1 MLGRRL
7 QRALVAAATSRA
19 FLLGLLAPAVLLVV
33 ILARAPLVIDD
44 AYITFRY
51 ARNLARGLGLV
62 YNAGERVEGYT
73 NFLWTVLV
81 AGGLKLH
88 LDPHVITKILGG
100 GSALGA
106 LVVVWALALRLHPG
120 RLCPPIATWLLASSA
135 TFAGYAMAGLE
146 TIFFVFLILLGTWR
160 LLVERDQA
168 DHFPWSGLVYGLAA
182 LTRPEAPLY
191 FGIVVLALGR
201 RAFGRQNLIRTAVFL
216 SLVAGHLL
224 WRRAYYGA
232 WLPNTLQ
239 AKTGGDG
246 GDQVQAGL
254 GYVRAYVEATGPVL
268 LGGVVGVLV
277 AVRRATWLR
286 SVVVAT
292 ALAGA
297 ASVVAV
303 GGDWMPLWRFMA
315 PIEPFVFL
323 LVDLGFRSVAEPN
336 PKEAAAAPPR
346 SARLVRGVAW
356 AALGL
361 YTVVAALGVGDRLRT
376 QLDTLAREQQGW
388 DESAFPV
395 ARWFAERGQPGLLAL
410 GDIGYVGWA
419 TDYPILDI
427 LGLVDKEIA
436 ALPGSYGH
444 KQGPRYLDY
453 FFSRRPDYFV
463 LISGHEDC
471 DHPFHPSIEAVYRD
485 PQRRLHEGYR
495 VLHRIPVGGNAGWC
509 IYGRS
514 PPESRSRTLFDF
526 EAGFAGWE
534 ATGEAFAD
542 GPATGPRVN
551 QSPVSGVGGRAF
563 VNSFHPT
570 LGDRATGALVSPTFA
585 IDRDRLSLFVGG
597 GAAPGTRVELLV
609 DGRVQFQVSGVES
622 EDLHRVS
629 WDVRPFAGRVAQLR
643 IVDEEQGPWGHILV
657 DDVIL
662 ADAS

>member
-1 MLGRRL
+1 MRRTL
-7 QRALVAAATSRA
+7 AAATTSRA

-33 ILARAPLVIDD
+33 LLARAPLVIDD

-73 NFLWTVLV
+73 DFLWTVLV

-88 LDPHVITKILGG
+88 LDPHLVTRLLGG

-120 RLCPPIATWLLASSA
+120 RLVPPIATWLLASSA
-135 TFAGYAMAGLE
+135 TFVGYAMSGLE
-146 TIFFVFLILLGTWR
+146 TAFFVFLILLGSWQ
-160 LLVERDQA
+160 LLVERDQS
-168 DHFPWSGLVYGLAA
+168 DRFPWSGLVYALAA

-191 FGIVVLALGR
+191 FGIAVLALGR
-201 RAFGRQNLIRTAVFL
+201 RAFGRQNSIRVVVFL
-216 SLVAGHLL
+216 SIVAGHVL

-232 WLPNTLQ
+232 WLPNTLH
-239 AKTGGDG
+239 AKTGGDRAE
-246 GDQVQAGL
+246 QAQAGL
-254 GYVRAYVEATGPVL
+254 AYLRAYVEATGPVL
-268 LGGVVGVLV
+268 VGGLVGVVV
-277 AVRRATWLR
+277 AVRRSTWLR
-286 SVVVAT
+286 SLILAT

-297 ASVVAV
+297 ASVVAL

-315 PIEPFVFL
+315 PVEPFVFL
-323 LVDLGFRSVAEPN
+323 LIDLGFRSVAEPN
-336 PKEAAAAPPR
+336 PEVSPSPRRAAR
-346 SARLVRGVAW
+346 FARGAAW
-356 AALGL
+356 AALAV
-361 YTVVAALGVGDRLRT
+361 YTAVAASGAGDRLRT
-376 QLDTLAREQQGW
+376 QLSALALEQQGW

-395 ARWFAERGQPGLLAL
+395 ARWFARRGQPGRLAL

-427 LGLVDKEIA
+427 LGLVDAEIA

-471 DHPFHPSIEAVYRD
+471 DHPFHPSIEAIYRD

-495 VLHRIPVGGNAGWC
+495 VLQRIPVGGNAGWC

-514 PPESRSRTLFDF
+514 PPESRARTVFDF
-526 EAGFAGWE
+526 EDGVAGWQV
-534 ATGEAFAD
+534 TGDAFSEGLA
-542 GPATGPRVN
+542 AGPRPN
-551 QSPVSGVGGRAF
+551 QQPVSGVGGRAF
-563 VNSFHPT
+563 VNSYHPA
-570 LGDRATGALVSPTFA
+570 LGDGAMGAMLSPTFT
-585 IDRDRLSLFVGG
+585 IDRDHLSLFVGG

-609 DGRVQFQVSGVES
+609 DGRAQLRVSGVES

-629 WDVRPFAGRVAQLR
+629 WDVRRFIGRAAQLR

-657 DDVIL
+657 DDVVL
-662 ADAS
+662 ADGG